1 MGFSAQKGKQ
11 KAPKLVRAFLVAR
24 LQLVHE
30 PLFLELMYPRAAL
43 NWLGQ
48 LVGKGLGV
56 PADSPGL
63 SEGHP
68 PSAPLWS

>member
-11 KAPKLVRAFLVAR
+11 KAPELFRAFLVVR
-24 LQLVHE
+24 LQLLQE
-30 PLFLELMYPRAAL
+30 PLFLELVYPRAAL
-43 NWLGQ
+43 NRHWQ

-68 PSAPLWS
+68 PSTPLWS